1 MQGENGECGVLGR
14 FDLISSVVLVGFYM
28 SELGGDGFWD
38 VLGLPTL
45 GLGLGLALGSV
56 FVLFLFFLFSLS
68 SVFVSFLDV
77 V

>member
-14 FDLISSVVLVGFYM
+14 FDSIYSVVFGWILHVGI
-28 SELGGDGFWD
+28 GWTWGWD

-56 FVLFLFFLFSLS
+56 FLLFFLSGCGL
-68 SVFVSFLDV
+68 V